1 MLLLQTLGN
10 HVHLSASG
18 FNSWFTDIVRSAD
31 SNHAYAGLYLGWPV
45 EYIDFPVN
53 EGHARTYGGTL
64 ALRFLHAPDA
74 ERRIEATAAVALA
87 DGLVWERP
95 HDPSLGALPIGAMA
109 PVQLR
114 FSADVDWHRWS
125 VAPRLAVVG
134 AQRLLATTDDDA
146 GKCLARLVASLNA
159 MPASVLLQIAL
170 ADDLLEGR
178 VVPVVEAAI
187 GMAAAGLTEYRDAG
201 ELLSMFADLADA
213 VRSRTL
219 N

>member
-1 MLLLQTLGN
+1 MIASSEIGSDFMNVGQYADELRARLL
-10 HVHLSASG
+10 
-18 FNSWFTDIVRSAD
+18 D
-31 SNHAYAGLYLGWPV
+31 
-45 EYIDFPVN
+45 
-53 EGHARTYGGTL
+53 TL
-64 ALRFLHAPDA
+64 AT
-74 ERRIEATAAVALA
+74 AT
-87 DGLVWERP
+87 P
-95 HDPSLGALPIGAMA
+95 
-109 PVQLR
+109 
-114 FSADVDWHRWS
+114 
-125 VAPRLAVVG
+125 
-134 AQRLLATTDDDA
+134 TDDDA

>member
-1 MLLLQTLGN
+1 MVTFLRGNTESSGKLIRVVVEVAIRQSCRRPSEGTELIASSEIGSDFMNVGQYADELRTRLL
-10 HVHLSASG
+10 
-18 FNSWFTDIVRSAD
+18 D
-31 SNHAYAGLYLGWPV
+31 
-45 EYIDFPVN
+45 
-53 EGHARTYGGTL
+53 TL
-64 ALRFLHAPDA
+64 AT
-74 ERRIEATAAVALA
+74 AT
-87 DGLVWERP
+87 P
-95 HDPSLGALPIGAMA
+95 
-109 PVQLR
+109 
-114 FSADVDWHRWS
+114 
-125 VAPRLAVVG
+125 
-134 AQRLLATTDDDA
+134 TDDDA

-201 ELLSMFADLADA
+201 ELLYMFADLADA